1 MAQTE
6 TIMMLSPRDQLLTL
20 YAAALDAVNGSR
32 CVSTFLQH
40 HPLADKPVVLLAMGK
55 AAAAMAAG
63 ACEILGSQVHD
74 GLVIT
79 KEGHVDHALP
89 DCLTVLEAAHPVPDE
104 RSLRAGQA
112 VIRLLEQLPPDAQ
125 LLVLTSGGASA
136 LVEALPAGM
145 GLAELAR
152 LNRWLLASGFD
163 IIEMNRIRQSVSC
176 IKGGKLAGLLRGQSA
191 VNLLISD
198 VPGDDPAFIASGPFY
213 GSPLPVEMPA
223 GLPDWLTA
231 MQQQAAVSLAGP
243 TGPAQKVPHYIVA
256 SNRHACEAALA
267 AAEQHGWP
275 AMYHE
280 YLLEADAEEIAV
292 SLVKALEELPPG
304 AHIWG
309 GETTVKLPPQPG
321 RGGRNQHLALVAA
334 RLIAGRTDRWLLA
347 AGTDGTDGP
356 TQDAGAL
363 VDGDTRQRGEAEGLS
378 LTQSLARADAGS
390 FLEASGD
397 LVHTGPTGTNVMDL
411 VLAWKTE

>member
-1 MAQTE
+1 
-6 TIMMLSPRDQLLTL
+6 MMLSPRDQLLTL

-32 CVSTFLQH
+32 CVGAYLQD
-40 HPLADKPVVLLAMGK
+40 HPLSDRPVVLLAMGK

-63 ACEILGSQVHD
+63 ACEVLGPRIYD

-104 RSLRAGQA
+104 RCLKAGQA
-112 VIRLLEQLPPDAQ
+112 VITLLEQLSPEAQ

-145 GLAELAR
+145 GLAQLAE
-152 LNRWLLASGFD
+152 LNRWLVGSGLD
-163 IIEMNRIRQSVSC
+163 IIDMNRVRQSVSC
-176 IKGGKLAGLLRGQSA
+176 IKGGKLAALLRGQPA
-191 VNLLISD
+191 INLLISD

-213 GSPLPVEMPA
+213 PAPSNDVMPA
-223 GLPDWLTA
+223 NLPDWVIA
-231 MQQQAAVSLAGP
+231 MQHQAASVLPSAG
-243 TGPAQKVPHYIVA
+243 KSVDVVPHHIVA
-256 SNRHACEAALA
+256 SNRHACEASLA
-267 AAEQHGWP
+267 TARQHGWP
-275 AMYHE
+275 AQYHE
-280 YLLEADAEEIAV
+280 QLLEADASDTAL
-292 SLVKALEELPPG
+292 SLLEALETLPAG
-304 AHIWG
+304 VHIWG

-321 RGGRNQHLALVAA
+321 RGGRNQHLALTAA
-334 RLIAGRTDRWLLA
+334 QHIAGRADRWLLA

-356 TQDAGAL
+356 TPDAGAL
-363 VDGDTRQRGEAEGLS
+363 VDGGTQQRGEAEGLS
-378 LTQSLARADAGS
+378 LSQCLIRADAGT

-411 VLAWKTE
+411 VLAWKAG